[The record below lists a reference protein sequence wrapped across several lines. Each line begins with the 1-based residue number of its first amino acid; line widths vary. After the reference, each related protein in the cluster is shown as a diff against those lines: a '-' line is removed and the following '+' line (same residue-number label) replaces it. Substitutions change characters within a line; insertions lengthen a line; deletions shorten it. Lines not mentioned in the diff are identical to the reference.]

1 MDSGLV
7 SVPGG
12 ELYFERTGRGSPIV
26 FVHAGI
32 ADLTM
37 WQPQVDEFARDH
49 TVVCFDSRG
58 FGRSR
63 TEAVEFSPVDD
74 LRAVLDH
81 LEIGQAVLVGCS
93 RGGQQSLDFTL
104 EEPDR
109 VAGLVWVCGGVSGS
123 SHEGLRNR
131 PRCSTRSRR
140 SGRRRT
146 GTRLSTWRPGY
157 GPTARCSPKD
167 AHRGPCTRHVRRMI
181 YAIETRTEPE
191 PKVLPTP
198 RPAAGRL
205 REIACPALVVIG
217 ALDTT
222 GTRASADL
230 LTDGVAGV
238 ERVDFPDAAH
248 VPNLEHPERFN
259 TAVRDFLTRHAL

>member
-1 MDSGLV
+1 MDSGY
-7 SVPGG
+7 VPVPDGA
-12 ELYFERTGRGSPIV
+12 LYFERTGHGPPIV
-26 FVHAGI
+26 FVHAGV

-37 WQPQVDEFARDH
+37 WESQVGEFARDH

-81 LEIGQAVLVGCS
+81 LDLRQAVVVGCS

-104 EEPDR
+104 EEPGR

-123 SHEGLRNR
+123 SHEGPAEQTAVFDRIEALWRAKDWDALVDLETHVWADGPLQPEGR
-131 PRCSTRSRR
+131 VPRAVRE
-140 SGRRRT
+140 
-146 GTRLSTWRPGY
+146 
-157 GPTARCSPKD
+157 
-167 AHRGPCTRHVRRMI
+167 HVRRMI
-181 YAIETRTEPE
+181 YAIETRNEPE
-191 PKVLPTP
+191 PTALPLA
-198 RPAAGRL
+198 RPAADRL
-205 REIACPALVVIG
+205 HEITCPALVVIG
-217 ALDTT
+217 AHDTS

-230 LTDGVAGV
+230 LTGGVTGV

-248 VPNLEHPERFN
+248 LPNLEHPERFN
-259 TAVRDFLTRHAL
+259 AAVRDFLTRHGL